1 MDKKQYLIIGFG
13 LLIYIIILKYMF
25 SLLFPFI
32 LAILCF
38 FVLKPLIDRIQQYIP
53 LQKSAIGI
61 SYLSCFSIPFGHIN
75 NSFILFMCPLFS
87 TIACVL

>member
-61 SYLSCFSIPFGHIN
+61 SLLLFIYLALAF
-75 NSFILFMCPLFS
+75 LL
-87 TIACVL
+87 AY

>member
-38 FVLKPLIDRIQQYIP
+38 FVLKPLIDRIQ
-53 LQKSAIGI
+53 
-61 SYLSCFSIPFGHIN
+61 
-75 NSFILFMCPLFS
+75 
-87 TIACVL
+87 

>member
-38 FVLKPLIDRIQQYIP
+38 FVLKPLIDRIY
-53 LQKSAIGI
+53 
-61 SYLSCFSIPFGHIN
+61 SIFHYKK
-75 NSFILFMCPLFS
+75 
-87 TIACVL
+87 VL